1 MNKTTED
8 FIASI
13 MDMEELPAIT
23 AAEETGWIVRIADR
37 DGQATVMTLDYRTDR
52 LNLKI
57 KDGKVIAVDV
67 G

>member
-13 MDMEELPAIT
+13 MDMEELSAIT